1 MLYVQ
6 LQWSLID
13 TFLHSLC
20 AACSLP
26 KVIGPCRAAIP
37 RFFFNHTDGTCQQF
51 DYGGCNGN
59 ANNFPNIDECEKICL
74 TGITPVVP
82 SPSSEV
88 DTCTLPAQSGLC
100 LGYFP
105 SFFFNARTGACEE
118 FIYGGCG
125 GNENR
130 FDTKKECE
138 SKCRASSRSTPP
150 TTGSLVGDVCSLPKA
165 PGVCF
170 AYFPSFFYNSATGE
184 CESFV
189 YGGCQGNG
197 NRFDTVAACEQTCKG
212 TKTTPKATSANS
224 PATPRKINRCLLPAA
239 PGPCKASFPKFYYN
253 AQTGQCTKFTYG
265 GCRGNAN
272 RFNSAQACRRA
283 CVQE

>member
-1 MLYVQ
+1 MGSNQGVSILCLV
-6 LQWSLID
+6 LLLHC
-13 TFLHSLC
+13 TCFLKG
-20 AACSLP
+20 ADVNPCSLP

-74 TGITPVVP
+74 TGITPVIP

-100 LGYFP
+100 LG
-105 SFFFNARTGACEE
+105 
-118 FIYGGCG
+118 
-125 GNENR
+125 
-130 FDTKKECE
+130 
-138 SKCRASSRSTPP
+138 ASPRSTPP

-224 PATPRKINRCLLPAA
+224 PATPRKTNRCLLPAA